1 MSKLFFILLNIIQVI
16 LFIIAYILDF
26 LSRKKMGVMRH
37 FVYKNSKLNETYN
50 MENVINIL
58 CIIIILIAVFALI
71 NLIVFIYKRKIKIC
85 LSLKFFHKMY
95 FYILN
100 ISLII
105 LSILFIIFLKYFSSE
120 KTLAYYYINL
130 IFLIVYIIEFIK
142 LIIYTIKAFIKS

>member
-1 MSKLFFILLNIIQVI
+1 MSKLFFILLNIIQII

-50 MENVINIL
+50 MENIINIL
-58 CIIIILIAVFALI
+58 CIIIILIVVFALI
-71 NLIVFIYKRKIKIC
+71 NLIVFIYKRKSKIC

-105 LSILFIIFLKYFSSE
+105 LSILFIIFLKYFS
-120 KTLAYYYINL
+120 K
-130 IFLIVYIIEFIK
+130 
-142 LIIYTIKAFIKS
+142 